1 MSKKCSHQFLHG
13 IVSEDQ
19 PLQVRDTVHKAR
31 INSAAHPTHI
41 TSPHIISPSTSS
53 FHILTILG
61 CCLLL
66 AFSVSSTGET
76 PPPYECHCQRGQ
88 QCRTGPVSARER
100 CSIHN
105 TTSECDRGYAHNNCH
120 GVTATQLHPCVCVCR
135 QHSSHNN
142 QHATRVHSFSGH
154 RVHPRQG
161 LIHAPVPHMRMHPC
175 HHNYPRTPAR
185 EWAVDAGAM
194 QWPHTKEAPRFSMTA
209 ILLPSSSG
217 EQQRAS

>member
-19 PLQVRDTVHKAR
+19 PLQVRDTLHKAR

-105 TTSECDRGYAHNNCH
+105 TTGECGRGYTHNNCH
-120 GVTATQLHPCVCVCR
+120 RVTATKLHPCVCLPPTFITQLPACYASAFLQR
-135 QHSSHNN
+135 SSR
-142 QHATRVHSFSGH
+142 APKTRS
-154 RVHPRQG
+154 HPRTSPTHA
-161 LIHAPVPHMRMHPC
+161 HAPMPP
-175 HHNYPRTPAR
+175 
-185 EWAVDAGAM
+185 
-194 QWPHTKEAPRFSMTA
+194 Q
-209 ILLPSSSG
+209 LPKNPST
-217 EQQRAS
+217 